1 MSTDGPWCHHFYGSC
16 TSVKFKKENSLY
28 IPLMRHQ
35 CDQMIM
41 YLWSTVMLALP
52 KQTACF
58 EKITRRRFLSK
69 STDKSYWPPVLSYPF
84 PFLWFSMVRVDSGP
98 CDGGTTLCFF
108 CTAMLARYWA
118 WHTNALTQK
127 SPSSLSLSLSSSS
140 FEFLFQDAFGSSL
153 SKCVALCISCLSICA
168 LPTKHENKA
177 STYAPL
183 STGPQTN

>member
-1 MSTDGPWCHHFYGSC
+1 
-16 TSVKFKKENSLY
+16 
-28 IPLMRHQ
+28 MRHQ

-52 KQTACF
+52 QQTACF

-127 SPSSLSLSLSSSS
+127 SPSSLSLSPSPPPPLNFYFKMPSGPRFPS
-140 FEFLFQDAFGSSL
+140 
-153 SKCVALCISCLSICA
+153 A
-168 LPTKHENKA
+168 LPSASAACPSVPYQPSMKTKHPLMPPFPQGHRRIKA
-177 STYAPL
+177 RL
-183 STGPQTN
+183 STEEKHRCLL